1 MKPFLLLFAAAALV
15 APASSQD
22 QGPGTD
28 LIELFE
34 KSQREGASDEELM
47 KMLERKGL
55 IELQD
60 TEFRAVTPEELKRE
74 KEAVDDMRL
83 RLKGTAERGD
93 ARMPEDEATPGKL
106 PEPVPPQ
113 APRWIVGLVVKP
125 LNPALRLHFDLQDGA
140 GMLVESVMR
149 GSPAAKA
156 GIKRN
161 DIVVTAYGQNI
172 SSLEALKKSVE
183 KAGSEGKAMN
193 LEVIQRGKRSVVEV
207 KPRGPEDPAAKAKP
221 TAPGPPKWPMIEI
234 QRRLEQQQQEI
245 EALRREVREL
255 RARLGHK

>member
-1 MKPFLLLFAAAALV
+1 MKPFLLLFAASVLV
-15 APASSQD
+15 APLPAQD
-22 QGPGTD
+22 NGPGTD

-60 TEFRAVTPEELKRE
+60 TRFREVTPEELKRE
-74 KEAVDDMRL
+74 NDAADEMRL
-83 RLKGTAERGD
+83 RSKGTAERGD
-93 ARMPEDEATPGKL
+93 GGMPNVEAMPGQV
-106 PEPVPPQ
+106 PGPVPPQ
-113 APRWIVGLVVKP
+113 APRWLVGLVVRP
-125 LNPALRLHFDLQDGA
+125 LDPALRLHFDLQDGA

-161 DIVVTAYGQNI
+161 DIVVTADGRKI
-172 SSLEALKKSVE
+172 SSLEALKKAVE

-207 KPRGPEDPAAKAKP
+207 KPRDPEDPAAKAKP
-221 TAPGPPKWPMIEI
+221 TDPGPAKRPMIEI

-255 RARLGHK
+255 RARLDQK